1 MNRYTP
7 LLMLLAACCS
17 TVVAQVP
24 VPTNSL
30 PYHSRPT
37 NPNAPTKEM
46 RRQAEQ
52 GDVTAQLRLGICYDN
67 GLGVAENNAEAV
79 KWFRRA
85 AEQGDK
91 RGQYFLG
98 VKYAKGEGVAESI
111 AEAVKWYRLAA
122 EQGQTSAQTDLGEAY
137 FKGDGV
143 PKSKVDAYFWWN
155 LAAADDN
162 AIDAQRNKA
171 MIAKEMT
178 REQIA
183 EAQRRSAAWKPK
195 TAAP

>member
-17 TVVAQVP
+17 SVVVAQVP

-122 EQGQTSAQTDLGEAY
+122 EQGHWSAQTDLGEAY

-162 AIDAQRNKA
+162 AFEAQRNKA

-195 TAAP
+195 K